1 MMNTINRPGLLVRDK
16 YTGTLGITTDTP
28 RKRTPNIAVQWV
40 GGNYP
45 VLARLDELELAEGV
59 K

>member
-1 MMNTINRPGLLVRDK
+1 MNTINRPGLLVRDK
-16 YTGTLGITTDTP
+16 YTGTLGITTDMP

>member
-1 MMNTINRPGLLVRDK
+1 MSEINRPGLLVRDK

-28 RKRTPNIAVQWV
+28 RKRTHNIAVKWV

>member
-1 MMNTINRPGLLVRDK
+1 MMNTINRPGLLVRGK
-16 YTGTLGITTDTP
+16 TGTLGITTDTP

>member
-1 MMNTINRPGLLVRDK
+1 MNTINRPGLLVRDK
-16 YTGTLGITTDTP
+16 TGTLGITTDTP
-28 RKRTPNIAVQWV
+28 RNIAVQWV

>member
-1 MMNTINRPGLLVRDK
+1 MSEINRPGLLVRDK
-16 YTGTLGITTDTP
+16 TGTLGITTDTP

-45 VLARLDELELAEGV
+45 VLAQLDELELAEGV

>member
-1 MMNTINRPGLLVRDK
+1 MMGEINRPGLLVRDK
-16 YTGTLGITTDTP
+16 YTGTLGITTGVP
-28 RKRTPNIAVQWV
+28 RKRTPDIAVQWV